1 MKVKCLILL
10 ILVAVLLISGCT
22 SKGYVDEQ
30 IASLKTE
37 VRDDMNKMKS
47 QATMN
52 ADEIKKLQALGNE
65 LSEKTEMALNEAKG
79 FETYQ
84 VIWEGSVNFD
94 FDSFELTQLGKDNLE
109 GLGQKMIDHPRSLL
123 ELAGHADKTG
133 SAKYNFEL
141 GLKRTQSVKRHLVDQ
156 FGIALYRMYT
166 LSHGEGK
173 PVALPDEKDANS
185 RNRRVTLK
193 LWGNL

>member
-10 ILVAVLLISGCT
+10 ISVAVLLISGCA

-30 IASLKTE
+30 MASLKTDMQ
-37 VRDDMNKMKS
+37 DDMSKMKS
-47 QATMN
+47 QSTLN

-84 VIWEGSVNFD
+84 VIWEGIVNFS
-94 FDSFELTQLGKDNLE
+94 FDSYELAQVAKDNLE
-109 GLGQKMIDHPRSLL
+109 GLGQKMIDHPRALL
-123 ELAGHADKTG
+123 ELAGHTDKSG

-141 GLKRTQSVKRHLVDQ
+141 GLKRTQAVKRQLVDQ

-185 RNRRVTLK
+185 KNRRVTLK
-193 LWGNL
+193 LWGRL